1 MEIHIERRW
10 KKPAY
15 TIGVMSI
22 DGKRFCETLEDTDRG
37 LKKSMSTGEIAEI
50 KVKGQTAIPS
60 GRYQVLLT
68 YSPKF
73 RKDMPLIDGVPG
85 YSGVRIHPGNTAA
98 DTEGCVLVGENKAV
112 GKVLNSRH
120 WFGILY
126 EKIKSEI
133 NQGKKV
139 WITIE

>member
-15 TIGVMSI
+15 TIGIMSI

>member
-1 MEIHIERRW
+1 MEIHVERRW

-73 RKDMPLIDGVPG
+73 RKDMPLISGVPD